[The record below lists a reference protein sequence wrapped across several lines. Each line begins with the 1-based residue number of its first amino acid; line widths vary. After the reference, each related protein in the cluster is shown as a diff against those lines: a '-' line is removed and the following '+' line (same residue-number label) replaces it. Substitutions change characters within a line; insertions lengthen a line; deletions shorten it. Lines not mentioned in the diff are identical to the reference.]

1 MRRYVAS
8 TILSSS
14 ILVGHKMEVET
25 RPSPVCLLPPADLLQ
40 LHPIAISAVSI
51 KGSCRPCL
59 TSSGTSLP
67 CVPQCSNGSRPH
79 THTHTHTH
87 TYIYSN
93 VLPTGKN
100 REPSITKG
108 NGRPKVACILRN
120 LEWRLICDLQNFF
133 FYLNLNRTPLL
144 MITLTTCF
152 SPVRTRV
159 VLINK

>member
-1 MRRYVAS
+1 MHA
-8 TILSSS
+8 TFGFPLP
-14 ILVGHKMEVET
+14 LVIEGSLFFPIGKT
-25 RPSPVCLLPPADLLQ
+25 LLYIYIYGLDPFD
-40 LHPIAISAVSI
+40 
-51 KGSCRPCL
+51 
-59 TSSGTSLP
+59 
-67 CVPQCSNGSRPH
+67 H
-79 THTHTHTH
+79 TVLKWIQTPHTHTHTH

-159 VLINK
+159 VLINKWQKKKNGSKVFIFLFLCNEPFYFF

>member
-14 ILVGHKMEVET
+14 ILVGHKIEVET

-79 THTHTHTH
+79 THTHTHT
-87 TYIYSN
+87 YIYSN

-120 LEWRLICDLQNFF
+120 LEWRLICDLQKFF
-133 FYLNLNRTPLL
+133 FT
-144 MITLTTCF
+144 
-152 SPVRTRV
+152 
-159 VLINK
+159 